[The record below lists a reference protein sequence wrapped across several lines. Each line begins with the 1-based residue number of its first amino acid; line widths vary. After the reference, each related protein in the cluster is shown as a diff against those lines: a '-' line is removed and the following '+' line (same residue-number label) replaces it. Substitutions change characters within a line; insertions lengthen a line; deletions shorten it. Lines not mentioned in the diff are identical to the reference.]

1 MIFGGGRFKP
11 WGVPIQIDLGSSS
24 PRKAPEAKGLI
35 VGIDLGTTN
44 SLVAYARDGR
54 PEVLKGE
61 NGETLLPSVLE
72 IDASG
77 KARQIGQGAKALR
90 GSRPEDV
97 LFSVKRLMGRT
108 LKDISEDARRQIP
121 YELVDDVASHQVKV
135 KVGDRLLS
143 PIEISAQILR
153 ALKERAEKALGQKV
167 DRAVITVPAY
177 FDDAQRTATKAA
189 GRIAGLE
196 VLRVF
201 NEPTAAALGYGWSF
215 EKPGTIA
222 VFDLGGGTFDVSIL
236 RLEAAVLEVLATSGD
251 TQLGG
256 DDFDAAL
263 AEAAWNAFHASG
275 LDLDTLD
282 AAQQRHL
289 RAEILAAAEE
299 AKIRLGDVTTT
310 EIRLGPAWFAGGA
323 SADKAS
329 FTITREA
336 AEKLWAPLVDRAI
349 ERCRSALA
357 DAKLAPA
364 DLDDVVLVGGSTR
377 LAYVQRRVEDFFG
390 RKPNRTLHPD
400 EAVALGAAVQADV
413 LAGGTTDVVLID
425 VVPLSLGLETM
436 GGVVEKLIPR
446 NSTIPCG
453 ATQTFTTYADNQTG
467 FDLHVLQGER
477 ETADACRSLARFTL
491 RGVPPM
497 VAGAARVEISFQV
510 DADGILHVAAHEQM
524 SGVAATIQVKPSY
537 GLTDEEVER
546 MLLESFD
553 HAEEDLAE
561 RNLRIERIE
570 ADRILAATR
579 AAMEKDA
586 RLLDADVEA
595 ATRAA
600 MADLERLVAGTDH
613 VAIRHGIE
621 ALDRA
626 SKPFAERRMNLA
638 VEAAMKGKSID
649 EVERD
654 LPAHPEV
661 R

>member
-1 MIFGGGRFKP
+1 MLF
-11 WGVPIQIDLGSSS
+11 QIAEPGESNE
-24 PRKAPEAKGLI
+24 KAACKKRV

-44 SLVAYARDGR
+44 SLVAHVADASPAVIAAGSASGGGDDAM
-54 PEVLKGE
+54 V
-61 NGETLLPSVLE
+61 PSVVSYPPGGEPLVGRE
-72 IDASG
+72 AM
-77 KARQIGQGAKALR
+77 ARGVEHPADTIA
-90 GSRPEDV
+90 
-97 LFSVKRLMGRT
+97 SVKRLMGRA
-108 LKDISEDARRQIP
+108 LADVAAIQPLVP
-121 YELVDDVASHQVKV
+121 YQLVDDQGRMVKV
-135 KVGDRLLS
+135 RLGDGRELS
-143 PIEISAQILR
+143 PVQVSAAILTELR
-153 ALKERAEKALGQKV
+153 QRAENALGGAL
-167 DRAVITVPAY
+167 DGAVITVPAY
-177 FDDAQRTATKAA
+177 FDDAQRQATRDA
-189 GRIAGLE
+189 GRLAGLE
-196 VLRVF
+196 VLRLVA
-201 NEPTAAALGYGWSF
+201 EPTAAALAYGLDR
-215 EKPGTIA
+215 GTRGTYA
-222 VFDLGGGTFDVSIL
+222 VYDLGGGTFDVSIL
-236 RLEAAVLEVLATSGD
+236 TLVDGVFEVRATGGD
-251 TQLGG
+251 SALGG
-256 DDFDAAL
+256 DDIDRAIVRWALGDDASFDSASRALGLAQDERGRDVARAIAAARAAKERLTEAESAAL
-263 AEAAWNAFHASG
+263 AFE
-275 LDLDTLD
+275 
-282 AAQQRHL
+282 
-289 RAEILAAAEE
+289 
-299 AKIRLGDVTTT
+299 LGGRRVST
-310 EIRLGPAWFAGGA
+310 
-323 SADKAS
+323 
-329 FTITREA
+329 TITREDLA
-336 AEKLWAPLVDRAI
+336 RVCAPLL
-349 ERCRSALA
+349 ERSARACRRVLK
-357 DAKLAPA
+357 DAGYQAE
-364 DLDDVVLVGGSTR
+364 DLDGVVLVGGSTR
-377 LAYVQRRVEDFFG
+377 SPVVRDHVRAVFG
-390 RKPNRTLHPD
+390 REPMCELDPD
-400 EAVALGAAVQADV
+400 HVVALGAAVQADV